1 MIYRENVDDA
11 AYGPYWCLVNT
22 SSNTAATVSNTA
34 RIEQSVRTPSP
45 VAVPKGG
52 AIVNGGRLEG
62 IVNLKVCMGNRLDFQ
77 FVCTYI
83 HTLTAEMELVTYRN
97 ERYGNNSRVL

>member
-1 MIYRENVDDA
+1 MIYRENVDDT

-52 AIVNGGRLEG
+52 TINKIIIVNGGRLEG
-62 IVNLKVCMGNRLDFQ
+62 IINHKVCVGK
-77 FVCTYI
+77 
-83 HTLTAEMELVTYRN
+83 LV
-97 ERYGNNSRVL
+97 GFSI